1 MDITPEQRAAWKR
14 WSSTLSG
21 ADRHLIASMLPD
33 ELTDPVVVPTK
44 PGWYLVPHSMSPSG
58 ATPIELLKTG
68 EWVDSTDSQ
77 YLSEEWVAERESFTP
92 LYRGGEWPGDRDW
105 LGKLIGTA
113 SVRGEVIGVGIR
125 GELPLL
131 VRSFDDL
138 GGNVILTN
146 PTALG
151 LAERAQ

>member
-14 WSSTLSG
+14 FEQVQPKT
-21 ADRHLIASMLPD
+21 AELIAPLLPSK
-33 ELTDPVVVPTK
+33 LTTPVAVPTE
-44 PGWYLVPHSMSPSG
+44 PGWYLVPHHQSPSG
-58 ATPIELLKTG
+58 KMPIELLTTG
-68 EWVDSTDSQ
+68 QWVDGTDSQ
-77 YLSEEWVAERESFTP
+77 YLKDEWVAERESFTP
-92 LYRGGEWPGDRDW
+92 LYEGGEWPGDRDW